1 MRNQLISYIDL
12 LFAGSSDTEDIKQE
26 ILQNTLDRYDDLVAQ
41 GKTPEAAYSLAIS
54 GIGDISEILN
64 GNAPQPES
72 HQMRAESS
80 KQKQNLSKIL
90 QAIAV
95 ALFILCPVPVIVL
108 QNVLGVVL
116 LLVIVAVAT
125 GMIIISQS
133 QKKESAYT
141 YADSPRQNLKMSI
154 RRSLTAVGT
163 VVYLAVSFWTGA
175 WYITWLVFPIT
186 YAINEI
192 ISACM
197 DLKEAA

>member
-95 ALFILCPVPVIVL
+95 ALFILCPVSVMVL

-116 LLVIVAVAT
+116 LLMMGAIATAFLIIAETQKRRVYEVQLTPRQKLRNSIHSAVST
-125 GMIIISQS
+125 VGLVVYIIISF
-133 QKKESAYT
+133 
-141 YADSPRQNLKMSI
+141 M
-154 RRSLTAVGT
+154 
-163 VVYLAVSFWTGA
+163 TGA
-175 WYITWLVFPIT
+175 WYITWLIFLIAG
-186 YAINEI
+186 AINGI

-197 DLKEAA
+197 DLKEAE